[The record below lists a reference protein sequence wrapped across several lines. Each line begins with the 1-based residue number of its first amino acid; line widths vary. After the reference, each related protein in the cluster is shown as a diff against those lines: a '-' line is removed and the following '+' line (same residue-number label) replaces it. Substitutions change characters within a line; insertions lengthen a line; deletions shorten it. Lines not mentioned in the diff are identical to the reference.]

1 MYSKTDVI
9 RELKKAYP
17 NAKYYLNFSNPL
29 ELMVAAILSAQVKDE
44 VVNAVTK
51 DLFSKYKTAGD
62 YANCNI
68 SELEDMVKK
77 VTFYR
82 NKAKNIKEACRII
95 VSKHNGNVPRK
106 MNEMLELP
114 GIARK
119 TANVIL
125 ANAYDIIEGIPIDA
139 HFIRVSYRLGW
150 TKSKNPAIIEK
161 DCMNAISKE
170 NWKELPWLLK
180 SHGKMICKA
189 PVPYCSKCFLN
200 NICPKQGV
208 NKRL

>member
-1 MYSKTDVI
+1 MDSKIGII

-44 VVNAVTK
+44 VVNDVTK
-51 DLFSKYKTAGD
+51 NLFSKYKTASD

-68 SELEDMVKK
+68 SELEDRIKR

-82 NKAKNIKEACRII
+82 NKAKNIKEACRIL
-95 VSKHNGNVPRK
+95 VSKNDGNVPRK
-106 MNEMLELP
+106 MDELLELP

-119 TANVIL
+119 PANVIL
-125 ANAYDIIEGIPIDA
+125 ANAYDIVEGIRVDS

-150 TKSKNPAIIEK
+150 TKSKNPVVIEK

-180 SHGKMICKA
+180 SHGKGVCKA
-189 PVPYCSKCFLN
+189 PVPYCSKCFLKDV
-200 NICPKQGV
+200 CPKQGV
-208 NKRL
+208 GKRL

>member
-119 TANVIL
+119 T
-125 ANAYDIIEGIPIDA
+125 
-139 HFIRVSYRLGW
+139 
-150 TKSKNPAIIEK
+150 
-161 DCMNAISKE
+161 
-170 NWKELPWLLK
+170 
-180 SHGKMICKA
+180 
-189 PVPYCSKCFLN
+189 
-200 NICPKQGV
+200 GV
-208 NKRL
+208 K